1 MMVDSTILREEYP
14 FCKDYTNNVA
24 TSVNQDLM
32 LQEFKD
38 PMEERAYLLNQS
50 ATCGSSSREVES
62 VPKNK
67 DIRAYLFAPQKRK
80 KQIDYICQSA
90 RWIGYVLEIKENSF
104 TAKLVDVDDNTTY
117 EIAEFDKTDVSTF
130 DKDLL
135 TIGAVFYWSVGYA
148 NHYGQI
154 SKQSLVRF
162 RRSIDL
168 GVAEFDSII
177 DKAEELNHEIV
188 WE

>member
-1 MMVDSTILREEYP
+1 MVDSTILREEYP
-14 FCKDYTNNVA
+14 FCKDYTDDGA
-24 TSVNQDLM
+24 TSVNHDFV
-32 LQEFKD
+32 LQEFKN
-38 PMEERAYLLNQS
+38 PMEKRAYLLNQS
-50 ATCGSSSREVES
+50 ATYDSSSREVES
-62 VPKNK
+62 VPENK
-67 DIRAYLFAPQKRK
+67 DIKTFLFAPQKRK
-80 KQIDYICQSA
+80 NNIDYICQST

-104 TAKLVDVDDNTTY
+104 TAKLVDIDDNTTY
-117 EIAEFDKTDVSTF
+117 EIADFDKTDVSTF

-135 TIGAVFYWSVGYA
+135 TVGAVFYWSVGYA
-148 NHYGQI
+148 NRYGQI

-168 GVAEFDSII
+168 GIAEFDPII